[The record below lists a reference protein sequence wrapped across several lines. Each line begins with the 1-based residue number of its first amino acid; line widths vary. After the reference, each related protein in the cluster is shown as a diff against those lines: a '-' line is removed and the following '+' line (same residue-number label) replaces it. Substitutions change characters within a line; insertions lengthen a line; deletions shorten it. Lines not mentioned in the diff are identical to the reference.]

1 MDLYSKI
8 VLVTGA
14 GVVMLVQLGM
24 QVIIHYHHSEEGAKQ
39 TIQNLPGKKSKHLV
53 LQTYLKDVSSIK
65 KLLQK
70 AEKQV
75 GTV

>member
-8 VLVTGA
+8 ALVTGA
-14 GVVMLVQLGM
+14 GVAMLVQLGM
-24 QVIIHYHHSEEGAKQ
+24 QVIIYYHHSEEGAKQ
-39 TIQNLPGKKSKHLV
+39 TIHNLAGKKSKHLV
-53 LQTYLKDVSSIK
+53 LQADMKDVSAIK

-70 AEKQV
+70 TEKQF